1 MEKLTEKEKNEDKK
15 KEYAAVVARIDD
27 FSPAEL
33 EETMAKYR
41 VLSPEGKPVSAP
53 FPFNLMF
60 AISIGPT
67 GMYKGCAL
75 PHATRAVWG
84 SQGVRC
90 GAHTQRGV
98 LTCALSHCAL

>member
-1 MEKLTEKEKNEDKK
+1 MEKEKNEDKK

-27 FSPAEL
+27 FSPLEL

-67 GMYKGCAL
+67 GMYKGYVKRYYVLARKVL
-75 PHATRAVWG
+75 AHEL
-84 SQGVRC
+84 RC
-90 GAHTQRGV
+90 LARP
-98 LTCALSHCAL
+98 SP

>member
-1 MEKLTEKEKNEDKK
+1 MEKLMEKEKNEDKK

-27 FSPAEL
+27 FSPLEL

-67 GMYKGCAL
+67 GMYKGYVRYALAHKGLARVAL
-75 PHATRAVWG
+75 PGQAF
-84 SQGVRC
+84 S
-90 GAHTQRGV
+90 
-98 LTCALSHCAL
+98 LT